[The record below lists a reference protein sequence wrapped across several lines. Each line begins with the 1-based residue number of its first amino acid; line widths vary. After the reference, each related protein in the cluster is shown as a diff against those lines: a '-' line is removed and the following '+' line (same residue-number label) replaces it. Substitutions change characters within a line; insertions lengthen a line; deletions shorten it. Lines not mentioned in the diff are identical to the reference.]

1 MRLPGLGSAVL
12 ALFSVSTRHACP
24 RGVTAPGKGPVHSV
38 NGTFLSLEQGQG
50 PGRFPWTLL
59 VKRMESSAPQLREG
73 PPQDHML
80 VHGRGQSSGLLAEA
94 AEVCLLL
101 PPPQFGIQGGESVAF
116 TRRHQETISKVRWGR
131 PAMQEGLQLWGLM
144 ET

>member
-101 PPPQFGIQGGESVAF
+101 PPPPSSGFRVENPSRSPGGI
-116 TRRHQETISKVRWGR
+116 RRPFPR
-131 PAMQEGLQLWGLM
+131 
-144 ET
+144 